1 MPEEPSGPY
10 ASPTTSSSPPQQ
22 VGNRTRG
29 RSTTRSQRNRNRGGG
44 DGVHRTRFEGK
55 VDDLKRHTY
64 DVGAGGRGTADMF
77 SATTKEIVEYIAR
90 TVKGG
95 GEFLTAMDP
104 NDMGFTELTDPSL
117 NPPADNAS
125 FAAKET
131 WRSEMKRYLDK
142 SSLREEAT
150 KQAIA
155 IVLGQ
160 CSQTIRDRIKAART
174 YQHIISNSD
183 LIRLLGLIRESLYT
197 GSTTKKTTQSLQ
209 EAEESLVSFR
219 QGDNMSNNTFL
230 DKFKG
235 LVERYEY
242 HGGEP
247 GMQQARI
254 NAQLEDIMADI
265 NNPTDVEVAEAKATA
280 REEYLAVL
288 FIRKSDP
295 KRYGQLVL
303 ELENNHTRG
312 ADQYPTTMERA
323 YDMLVN
329 YKSMRNNNRFDRQD
343 FGVAYYSD
351 DNNNNVDTQHHNH
364 AQEISTNDRSGDEYR
379 GGRSGGRGRGRGR
392 GRRNGRGHGNQ
403 HRSGTATRAFP
414 NPELHM
420 AEHDEEEEE
429 NNINSDNQQN
439 NSHINTY
446 STYPSHTVTLL
457 HVESY
462 IQHHHIQPNRSLF
475 LDSCSSTNLI
485 STPSLLHDIHEVKTT
500 LHVRCNAGVLSTN
513 QMGYLGTYPEPVWYN
528 PGGVAN
534 ILSQNNVAQ
543 HFRLTMDTQVEN
555 SISLHRMNG
564 SPLVF
569 TPTHNGL
576 YCYTLSNEETIN
588 GIWAMISTVK
598 GNADKYTK
606 RDYHRAIEARRF
618 QNVIMRPGDRELMD
632 TSIQHLKD
640 CPITRQDIMA
650 ATDIFG
656 PNLGSLKARQCTGPT
671 LMSKL
676 EQQEFQWR
684 YFPFTV
690 TSH

>member
-10 ASPTTSSSPPQQ
+10 APPTTSSSPTHQ
-22 VGNRTRG
+22 VGDRTRG
-29 RSTTRSQRNRNRGGG
+29 RNTTRSQLNRNRGGG
-44 DGVHRTRFEGK
+44 DSVYRTRFEGK

-64 DVGAGGRGTADMF
+64 DIGAGGTGTADMF
-77 SATTKEIVEYIAR
+77 SATTKEIAEYIAR

-104 NDMGFTELTDPSL
+104 DDMGFTELTDLSL

-125 FAAKET
+125 FAVKET

-150 KQAIA
+150 KQAVT

-160 CSQTIRDRIKAART
+160 CSQTIRDRIKAVRT
-174 YQHIISNSD
+174 YQGIISNSD

-209 EAEESLVSFR
+209 EAEESLMSFR

-242 HGGEP
+242 HGGES

-254 NAQLEDIMADI
+254 NAQLEDIMADT
-265 NNPTDVEVAEAKATA
+265 NNPTVVEVAEAKATA
-280 REEYLAVL
+280 REEYLAAL

-303 ELENNHTRG
+303 ELENNHTHG

-329 YKSMRNNNRFDRQD
+329 YKSTRTNNRFDRQD
-343 FGVAYYSD
+343 FGVAYYGN
-351 DNNNNVDTQHHNH
+351 DNNNNVDAQHHND
-364 AQEISTNDRSGDEYR
+364 AQEISTNDRSDGEYR
-379 GGRSGGRGRGRGR
+379 GGRSGGRGRGRGH
-392 GRRNGRGHGNQ
+392 GNGHGHGKQ
-403 HRSGTATRAFP
+403 CRSGTATRAFP

-429 NNINSDNQQN
+429 STVNSDNQQN
-439 NSHINTY
+439 NTHITSY
-446 STYPSHTVTLL
+446 SAYPSHTVTLL

-485 STPSLLHDIHEVKTT
+485 SMPSLLHDIHEVKTT
-500 LHVRCNAGVLSTN
+500 LHVRCNAGILSTTKWDTWGHTLN
-513 QMGYLGTYPEPVWYN
+513 RYGTIQEGWPTFYPR
-528 PGGVAN
+528 
-534 ILSQNNVAQ
+534 IMS
-543 HFRLTMDTQVEN
+543 
-555 SISLHRMNG
+555 
-564 SPLVF
+564 
-569 TPTHNGL
+569 HN
-576 YCYTLSNEETIN
+576 
-588 GIWAMISTVK
+588 
-598 GNADKYTK
+598 
-606 RDYHRAIEARRF
+606 
-618 QNVIMRPGDRELMD
+618 
-632 TSIQHLKD
+632 TS
-640 CPITRQDIMA
+640 
-650 ATDIFG
+650 
-656 PNLGSLKARQCTGPT
+656 S
-671 LMSKL
+671 
-676 EQQEFQWR
+676 
-684 YFPFTV
+684 
-690 TSH
+690 